1 MMASAQKM
9 SKTLMLIK
17 KALPDVVLNA
27 LRLEAEIEMTESKR
41 RCPVSP
47 TAAQF
52 KAMGRS
58 RPKGLKP
65 GTLRA
70 SGGVANPVR
79 EGTRLSIKLGY
90 GGAAKDYAVVQ
101 HERADFHHTTG
112 QAFYLSSVL
121 NESRPSMAGR
131 IAKRVQVTDL
141 GVTVEK

>member
-1 MMASAQKM
+1 MAPSAKKM
-9 SKTLMLIK
+9 SATLMAIK
-17 KALPDVVLNA
+17 RAFPDAVLNA

-52 KAMGRS
+52 KAMRRS

-79 EGTRLSIKLGY
+79 EVSRLYVKMGY

-101 HERADFHHTTG
+101 HERLDFHHTTG
-112 QAFYLSSVL
+112 QALYLSSVI
-121 NESRPSMAGR
+121 NESRPYMGAR

-141 GVTVEK
+141 GIQGTK